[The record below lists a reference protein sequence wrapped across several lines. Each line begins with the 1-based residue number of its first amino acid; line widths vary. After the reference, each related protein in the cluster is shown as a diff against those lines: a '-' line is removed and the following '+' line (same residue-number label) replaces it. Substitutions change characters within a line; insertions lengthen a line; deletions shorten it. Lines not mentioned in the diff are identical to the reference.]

1 MRYFVAA
8 SCDDPPALNA
18 TVVPW
23 MDAKDPIEGSFVA
36 IYVDP
41 FLENMFHMETSN
53 AAKLCTIQNADRKCV
68 CELSHKK
75 ALGAF
80 GHLATMLPP
89 AGSKKL
95 VEMQLAMERSCPAQV
110 PNLLATLI
118 IALLVV
124 IAVLSAD
131 ALLAWRRSSAKQ
143 GLVQEQ
149 LDLPV
154 WVEGS
159 VRVKT
164 PMQNFV
170 AGFSWAAGFVMSL
183 AALQTGA
190 LMFLRKS
197 SDVEA
202 YVWFAAA
209 FPIVLAL
216 LGALRLMVL
225 LCKKQIFHACLES
238 GCILTD
244 LPDSSYL
251 DIALLAML
259 TLYCLTILCLVTSSF
274 EVLAITVTALG
285 GSAWAVVKTVQNG
298 KEMDFM
304 LQFVETNWKNLAK
317 EAIPKT
323 QLLPWPFVVLGGR
336 DGSDIWDIIS
346 SHKPRQNTPNPKV
359 IVDTSFQQVAV
370 VAFSEAATTRWI
382 SFEQPATSVAGTLDT
397 LRVPIEDKWS
407 SAVAEIKLTQSLH
420 PRTASVQ
427 VKGLRSSLPE
437 TEYHLRFSPLMTI
450 PMLVHINADNFKVSD
465 GLVDSAWL
473 YN

>member
-1 MRYFVAA
+1 
-8 SCDDPPALNA
+8 
-18 TVVPW
+18 
-23 MDAKDPIEGSFVA
+23 
-36 IYVDP
+36 
-41 FLENMFHMETSN
+41 
-53 AAKLCTIQNADRKCV
+53 
-68 CELSHKK
+68 
-75 ALGAF
+75 
-80 GHLATMLPP
+80 
-89 AGSKKL
+89 
-95 VEMQLAMERSCPAQV
+95 
-110 PNLLATLI
+110 
-118 IALLVV
+118 
-124 IAVLSAD
+124 
-131 ALLAWRRSSAKQ
+131 
-143 GLVQEQ
+143 
-149 LDLPV
+149 
-154 WVEGS
+154 
-159 VRVKT
+159 
-164 PMQNFV
+164 
-170 AGFSWAAGFVMSL
+170 
-183 AALQTGA
+183 
-190 LMFLRKS
+190 
-197 SDVEA
+197 
-202 YVWFAAA
+202 
-209 FPIVLAL
+209 
-216 LGALRLMVL
+216 MVL

-359 IVDTSFQQVAV
+359 VFQLRDIIWHSRGIFHLTGSRAGFLILPSFALIIAFSLSASAVHMANYACSCGELSGMTMASSIHALDFAPWQKNYEVIVDTSFQQVAV

-450 PMLVHINADNFKVSD
+450 PMLVHINADNFKVS
-465 GLVDSAWL
+465 VAWSTL
-473 YN
+473 PGSTISIPPGAESKQRLCTG